1 MITEKT
7 SVEEIIEKNPSVSR
21 IFIQYGLPC
30 VTCGEPFWGTLEELA
45 AQSRFDRMNELLKE
59 LNEALENPRHV
70 IP

>member
-7 SVEEIIEKNPSVSR
+7 SVEEIIEKNPGVTR

-45 AQSRFDRMNELLKE
+45 AQHHFDRMNELLKE
-59 LNEALENPRHV
+59 LNREK
-70 IP
+70 